1 MGLGLI
7 IFIVIAALLVG
18 GIFSFMAFRHLQEEK
33 TRTTNFKRAELE
45 RRAKTALWTGATIV
59 SARAHTSA
67 EDMRESVR
75 VDLTLQITPSPGEPY
90 TARTSWRVKLPLL
103 SQFQSGASLSVKVDK
118 DDPDLIFPNQPDA
131 EFWS

>member
-1 MGLGLI
+1 MGLDLI

-33 TRTTNFKRAELE
+33 TRTANFKRAELE

-103 SQFQSGASLSVKVDK
+103 SQFQPGASLSVKVDK
-118 DDPDLIFPNQPDA
+118 NDPDLIFPNQPGA
-131 EFWS
+131 EFWP

>member
-1 MGLGLI
+1 MRLDLI
-7 IFIVIAALLVG
+7 IFFVVAALLVG

-33 TRTTNFKRAELE
+33 TRTANFKRAELE
-45 RRAKTALWTGATIV
+45 RREKSALWTGATIV
-59 SARAHTSA
+59 SVRAHTAA

-103 SQFQSGASLSVKVDK
+103 SQFQPGASLSVKVDK
-118 DDPDLIFPNQPDA
+118 NDPDLIFPNQPGA

>member
-1 MGLGLI
+1 MRLDLI
-7 IFIVIAALLVG
+7 IFIVITALLVG
-18 GIFSFMAFRHLQEEK
+18 GIVSLKAFRHLQEEK
-33 TRTTNFKRAELE
+33 TRTANFKRAELE
-45 RRAKTALWTGATIV
+45 RRAKSALWTGATIV
-59 SARAHTSA
+59 SARAHTAA

-103 SQFQSGASLSVKVDK
+103 SQFQPGVSLSVKVDK
-118 DDPDLIFPNQPDA
+118 NDPDLIFPNQPGA